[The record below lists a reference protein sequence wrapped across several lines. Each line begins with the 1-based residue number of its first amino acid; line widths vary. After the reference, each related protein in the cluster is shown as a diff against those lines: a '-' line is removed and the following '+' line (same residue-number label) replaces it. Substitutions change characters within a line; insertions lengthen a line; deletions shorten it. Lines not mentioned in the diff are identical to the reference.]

1 MELTGEPVLQRAAF
15 LLAESDRLLQTAPR
29 PSGSQATMRLVAASS
44 ISLARLPIHHEF
56 SLVLTGRYSRS
67 CPLVNAHAIG
77 VRRETT
83 RMSESSFPMP
93 APAPLAYVVGID
105 IGMESCMM
113 CCLTMEKRQVIK
125 SSSFTNKAEG
135 FSNLFE
141 RLERLGTPA
150 DQILVGLEAT
160 SRYGE
165 NLYHAL
171 LSRGYRV
178 CLLHPAQMHAFAQ
191 QRGLRAKTDRVDATT
206 IARALLSDDARFG
219 YVPSEQVATYRE
231 LVRLQQ
237 QLSDDVVRYKNEVHA
252 LLVVLFPEFTQV
264 FADPTRPTALAFLKR
279 YPSAQAVA
287 QTEIDT
293 LSQVLRE
300 LAPKRYGQRTARK
313 LVDLAKRTISSGVA
327 LAARSTSLR
336 ILCDQLEH
344 TQANLKQLQQEIE
357 ALLDQDPKVK
367 GVLLIPEFGVMTVAV
382 LRAELGDLDRFAR
395 MDQVVAYV
403 GLDLQVKQSG
413 KWKGQTKLSK
423 RGSGRVRRI
432 LYLAAL
438 RSIWLQGSPFGAY
451 YHRLVD
457 RGMKKGMAVV
467 AVMRKLLIVAAH
479 LIQTQ
484 QVYEPGKVA
493 APSVG

>member
-1 MELTGEPVLQRAAF
+1 M
-15 LLAESDRLLQTAPR
+15 
-29 PSGSQATMRLVAASS
+29 SQ
-44 ISLARLPIHHEF
+44 
-56 SLVLTGRYSRS
+56 
-67 CPLVNAHAIG
+67 
-77 VRRETT
+77 
-83 RMSESSFPMP
+83 SSFPMP
-93 APAPLAYVVGID
+93 TPAPLAYVVGID

-113 CCLTMEKRQVIK
+113 CALTMEKRQVIK
-125 SSSFTNKAEG
+125 PSPFANKAEG
-135 FSNLFE
+135 FSSLFE
-141 RLERLGTPA
+141 RLECLGASPE
-150 DQILVGLEAT
+150 QILVGLEAT

-165 NLYHAL
+165 NLYHVL
-171 LSRGYRV
+171 LKRGYRV

-191 QRGLRAKTDRVDATT
+191 QRGLRAKTDQVDATT
-206 IARALLSDDARFG
+206 IARALLSGEARFG
-219 YVPSEQVATYRE
+219 YVPTEQVAIYRE

-237 QLSDDVVRYKNEVHA
+237 QLSEDVVRYKNEIHA

-287 QTEIDT
+287 QAEVSV
-293 LSQVLRE
+293 LSQVLHQ
-300 LAPKRYGQRTARK
+300 LSPKHYGRQTAER
-313 LVDLAKRTISSGVA
+313 LLDVAKKSISSGVA
-327 LAARSTSLR
+327 ISARSTSLR

-344 TQANLKQLQQEIE
+344 TQANLKQLHQEIE
-357 ALLDQDPKVK
+357 TLLDQDPKAK

-403 GLDLQVKQSG
+403 GMDLQVKQSG
-413 KWKGQTKLSK
+413 KWIGQTKLSK

-438 RSIWLQGSPFGAY
+438 RSIWLPNSPFGAY
-451 YHRLVD
+451 YHRLVE

-479 LIQTQ
+479 LILTEEM
-484 QVYEPGKVA
+484 YEPGKVA
-493 APSVG
+493 ALSVR